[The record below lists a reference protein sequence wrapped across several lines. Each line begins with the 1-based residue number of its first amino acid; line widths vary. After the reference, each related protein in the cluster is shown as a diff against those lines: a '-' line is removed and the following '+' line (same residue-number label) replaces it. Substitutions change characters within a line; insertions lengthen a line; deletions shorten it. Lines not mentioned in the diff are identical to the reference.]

1 MTTGRIN
8 QVTILKPPPRAE
20 TQAEAGSKVYQNM
33 ISHQRNPHTGW
44 LAART
49 RFRDLQST
57 RHALAKYRSLER
69 SVVSEWA
76 SSMQTCF
83 VRGRSPPVEVGFANW
98 RLAALF
104 THNHTIICGSLEEG
118 LRYSPHVHHAGA
130 RCHKNFMSG
139 WGANCRQIRW

>member
-69 SVVSEWA
+69 SV
-76 SSMQTCF
+76 
-83 VRGRSPPVEVGFANW
+83 
-98 RLAALF
+98 
-104 THNHTIICGSLEEG
+104 
-118 LRYSPHVHHAGA
+118 
-130 RCHKNFMSG
+130 
-139 WGANCRQIRW
+139 